1 MEGLDKALFD
11 KLTVVEGDINPLF
24 QEDSH
29 AIALAVYVDDYGN
42 VSHQEYYPPVGSTQT
57 ITYAKDFYYVD
68 SRTGEQSDENT
79 PYEFLEYHI
88 ADSIDIDYT
97 ICAYVYVPNSMSHR
111 YQTLGYSFVLPVEKL
126 AADSG
131 QTPVPMFYLFDTP
144 DAAAEQSAE
153 DYLAAL
159 TKNDTSGLMYESKAT
174 LRAEFN
180 SLRNMFLVLGGVLC
194 AVIGLVGVLN
204 FFNAIMTGILSRKRE
219 FAVLQAVGM
228 TKRQLKSMLICE
240 GLFYAL
246 GASAAALV
254 LSLLLNPLIGGFLE
268 NMFWFFRAGFTFLPV
283 LLAVPVFALLGC
295 LIPSIVY
302 GQAARQSIIEQ
313 LS

>member
-1 MEGLDKALFD
+1 
-11 KLTVVEGDINPLF
+11 
-24 QEDSH
+24 
-29 AIALAVYVDDYGN
+29 
-42 VSHQEYYPPVGSTQT
+42 
-57 ITYAKDFYYVD
+57 
-68 SRTGEQSDENT
+68 
-79 PYEFLEYHI
+79 
-88 ADSIDIDYT
+88 
-97 ICAYVYVPNSMSHR
+97 
-111 YQTLGYSFVLPVEKL
+111 
-126 AADSG
+126 
-131 QTPVPMFYLFDTP
+131 
-144 DAAAEQSAE
+144 
-153 DYLAAL
+153 
-159 TKNDTSGLMYESKAT
+159 MYESKAT